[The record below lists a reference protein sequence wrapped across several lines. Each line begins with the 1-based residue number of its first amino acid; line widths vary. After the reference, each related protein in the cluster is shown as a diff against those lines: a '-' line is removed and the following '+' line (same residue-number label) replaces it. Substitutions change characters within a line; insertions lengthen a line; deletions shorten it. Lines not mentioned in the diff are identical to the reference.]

1 MVSNYS
7 EKEWYRG
14 FVAMAPA
21 AIKNGLKSIRYYRD
35 EGAETIA
42 GDKIIGDLHRTPRA
56 QFFGFTPAEYS
67 RQLEINA
74 DAKGSQIAA
83 VKRGTKLLNM
93 YFRALFEGDK
103 GTVADLL
110 DAVAKY
116 NRDHPEN
123 PITPDT

>member
-1 MVSNYS
+1 
-7 EKEWYRG
+7 
-14 FVAMAPA
+14 MAPA

-42 GDKIIGDLHRTPRA
+42 GDKIIGDLHPAHLAA

-83 VKRGTKLLNM
+83 VKRRTKLLNM

-116 NRDHPEN
+116 NRDHPGEPN
-123 PITPDT
+123 YT